1 MKRFLLCA
9 ILALSL
15 FGISCAEGH
24 GCEFESEWSYSG
36 DEHWKSC
43 SYSGCPE
50 SAARS
55 AHSFGEPVTVK
66 EPTEQSEGREVSV
79 CRVCRVCLYE
89 KVTVLP
95 AVEHVHS
102 LPESMTCDGREH
114 WYACSS
120 CGERVGVAAHGR
132 GEGDVISGPTN
143 DAAGEVRYICPDCG
157 YSYTEEL
164 PPLPRTLTEAQWR
177 EAFTLDN
184 MRIEHVFHMG
194 SLPQKE
200 LFEVDGDLILATT
213 TTKYYIRNTGMSIFP
228 GLDFADRY
236 GSFVHRE
243 NGVFTADKITVGNE
257 ALTYN
262 FSNVRLVITDGRLAE
277 VTYSVDFNSII
288 GSISH
293 KYVISDWGRVK
304 LEFDYLGKERLDA
317 ALSEELFTGN
327 ITVRVA
333 ETRGGAYSETE
344 YSVVGDV
351 CVVKTFDENGNVT
364 GSYVAPSADVGPSML
379 GEMKN
384 FLSHFDTASF
394 IGDPDGGDDT
404 GAIEY
409 SYAGSEVYVEGYG
422 NIGQVSLV
430 MKDGKI
436 QTFYYSGNSGD
447 PDVAYFFD
455 YGGAN

>member
-9 ILALSL
+9 TLAISL
-15 FGISCAEGH
+15 LCASCAGGH

-50 SAARS
+50 SAARA
-55 AHSFGEPVTVK
+55 AHSFGDPVTVK
-66 EPTEQSEGREVSV
+66 EPTEQAEGKAVS
-79 CRVCRVCLYE
+79 VCRVCLYE
-89 KVTVLP
+89 RVTVLP
-95 AVEHVHS
+95 ALKHVHS
-102 LPESMTCDGREH
+102 LPESMTCDSREH
-114 WYACSS
+114 WYTCSS
-120 CGERVGVAAHGR
+120 CGERVDRAAHGR
-132 GEGDVISGPTN
+132 SEESVISEPTN
-143 DAAGEVRYICPDCG
+143 DTPGEVRYICPDCG

-164 PPLPRTLTEAQWR
+164 PPLPRTLTEAEWR
-177 EAFTLDN
+177 EAFVLDN

-194 SLPQKE
+194 SIPQKE

-213 TTKYYIRNTGMSIFP
+213 TTKYYIKNTGMSIFP

-243 NGVFTADKITVGNE
+243 NGVFTADKITVGSE

-262 FSNVRLVITDGRLAE
+262 FSNVRLVITDGRLVE
-277 VTYSVDFNSII
+277 VTYTVDFNSVI

-317 ALSEELFTGN
+317 ALAEEHFLGN

-333 ETRGGAYSETE
+333 ETRGGVNSETE
-344 YSVVGDV
+344 YSVVDDV
-351 CVVKTFDENGNVT
+351 CMVKIFDENGKVT
-364 GSYVAPSADVGPSML
+364 GSYVTPAVEVGPSML
-379 GEMKN
+379 GEMKK
-384 FLSHFDTASF
+384 FLSNFDAASF

-404 GAIEY
+404 GAVEY
-409 SYAGSEVYVEGYG
+409 SYAGPETNVEGYG
-422 NIGQVSLV
+422 SIGQVSLV
-430 MKDGKI
+430 IKDGKI

-455 YGGAN
+455 YGGAS